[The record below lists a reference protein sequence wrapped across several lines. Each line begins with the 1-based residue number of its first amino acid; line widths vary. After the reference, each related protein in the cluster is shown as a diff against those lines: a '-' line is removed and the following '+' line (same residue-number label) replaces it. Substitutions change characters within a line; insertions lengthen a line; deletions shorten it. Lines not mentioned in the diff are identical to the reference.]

1 MANLNIET
9 DAATLAAASAKRLAA
24 LLRDACHRHGT
35 AHICLTGG
43 QTPRETYI
51 GLSRAAPKD
60 SVDWNRVHLFWG
72 DERLV
77 PPDHEDSN
85 FGMADAAL
93 ILPAA
98 IPSRNIHR
106 IHGELPD
113 AAQAARDYE
122 RTLQRFARAGR
133 RRFDVVL
140 LGLGADGHI
149 ASLFRGSPL
158 LQAGRVL
165 LDPADPATAADEGGR
180 LRDQPRTPLVAG
192 VWVPSLQRWRIT
204 LTPRTLLDAAAIV
217 ILTAGA
223 TKAAAVQAVLQGSED
238 VAQWPAQLLRRAG
251 DRVEWWMDSAA
262 ASRL

>member
-9 DAATLAAASAKRLAA
+9 DAATLAAATARRLAA

-43 QTPRETYI
+43 QTPRVTYV
-51 GLSRAAPKD
+51 GLARAAPKD
-60 SVDWNRVHLFWG
+60 TVDWNRVHLFWG

-122 RTLQRFARAGR
+122 RTLERFARPGR
-133 RRFDVVL
+133 PRFDVVL

-149 ASLFRGSPL
+149 ASLFPHSPL
-158 LQAGRVL
+158 LPEGRVPL
-165 LDPADPATAADEGGR
+165 APASGDE
-180 LRDQPRTPLVAG
+180 PTPLVAED
-192 VWVPSLQRWRIT
+192 STSASCACR
-204 LTPRTLLDAAAIV
+204 AAN
-217 ILTAGA
+217 
-223 TKAAAVQAVLQGSED
+223 
-238 VAQWPAQLLRRAG
+238 
-251 DRVEWWMDSAA
+251 SA
-262 ASRL
+262 R

>member
-1 MANLNIET
+1 MAVLNIEADT
-9 DAATLAAASAKRLAA
+9 ASLADAAAQRLAG

-43 QTPRETYI
+43 QTPRETYVR
-51 GLSRAAPKD
+51 LARATSPGG
-60 SVDWNRVHLFWG
+60 VDWNRVHLFWG

-85 FGMADAAL
+85 FGLADAAL

-113 AAQAARDYE
+113 AAQAAGDYQ
-122 RTLQRFARAGR
+122 RTLERFARPGQP
-133 RRFDVVL
+133 RFDVVL

-149 ASLFRGSPL
+149 ASLFPASPL
-158 LQAGRVL
+158 LDVNALSDG
-165 LDPADPATAADEGGR
+165 AAR
-180 LRDQPRTPLVAG
+180 LVAE
-192 VWVPSLQRWRIT
+192 VWVPSLERWRIT
-204 LTPRTLLDAAAIV
+204 LTPRALLDAGAIV
-217 ILTAGA
+217 MLTAGA
-223 TKAAAVQAVLQGSED
+223 TKAAAVNAVLHDSED
-238 VAQWPAQLLRRAG
+238 VAQWPAQILRQAG
-251 DRVEWWMDSAA
+251 DRVEWWMDRAA

>member
-9 DAATLAAASAKRLAA
+9 DAATLAAAAAKRLAM

-35 AHICLTGG
+35 AHLCLTGG
-43 QTPRETYI
+43 QTPRDTYVR
-51 GLSRAAPKD
+51 LARAAPKD
-60 SVDWNRVHLFWG
+60 TVDWNRVHLFWG

-113 AAQAARDYE
+113 AGQAARDYH
-122 RTLQRFARAGR
+122 RTLERFERAGR
-133 RRFDVVL
+133 PRFDVVL

-149 ASLFRGSPL
+149 ASLFPHSPL
-158 LQAGRVL
+158 LADAAG
-165 LDPADPATAADEGGR
+165 TA
-180 LRDQPRTPLVAG
+180 LVAE

-204 LTPRTLLDAAAIV
+204 LTPPALLDAEAIV
-217 ILTAGA
+217 MLTAGA
-223 TKAAAVQAVLQGSED
+223 TKAAAVRAVLQGAED
-238 VAQWPAQLLRRAG
+238 VAQWPAQILRQAG

-262 ASRL
+262 AAQL

>member
-9 DAATLAAASAKRLAA
+9 DAATLAAAAATRLAV
-24 LLRDACHRHGT
+24 LLRDACQRHGT
-35 AHICLTGG
+35 AHLCLTGG
-43 QTPRETYI
+43 QTPRDTYLR
-51 GLSRAAPKD
+51 LSRAAPGD

-113 AAQAARDYE
+113 AEQAARDYE
-122 RTLQRFARAGR
+122 RTLERFARPGR
-133 RRFDVVL
+133 PRFDVVL

-149 ASLFRGSPL
+149 ASLFPHSPL
-158 LQAGRVL
+158 LQAGPVASTS
-165 LDPADPATAADEGGR
+165 PTS
-180 LRDQPRTPLVAG
+180 LVAG

-204 LTPRTLLDAAAIV
+204 LTPRALLDAEAIV
-217 ILTAGA
+217 MLTAGA
-223 TKAAAVQAVLQGSED
+223 TKAAAVQAVLQGRDD
-238 VAQWPAQLLRRAG
+238 VAQWPAQLLRQAG
-251 DRVEWWMDSAA
+251 DRVEWWMDGAA

>member
-9 DAATLAAASAKRLAA
+9 DAAALAAATARRLAA
-24 LLRDACHRHGT
+24 LLRDASHRHGT
-35 AHICLTGG
+35 AHFCLTGG
-43 QTPRETYI
+43 RTPRETYVR
-51 GLSRAAPKD
+51 LARAAPED
-60 SVDWNRVHLFWG
+60 TVDWNGVHLFWG

-93 ILPAA
+93 ILPAG

-113 AAQAARDYE
+113 AEQAARGYE
-122 RTLQRFARAGR
+122 RTLERFARPGR
-133 RRFDVVL
+133 PRFDVVL

-149 ASLFRGSPL
+149 ASLFPHSPL
-158 LQAGRVL
+158 LAGRL
-165 LDPADPATAADEGGR
+165 PLGPAAAADEAEP
-180 LRDQPRTPLVAG
+180 LQPGQRTPLVAG

-204 LTPRTLLDAAAIV
+204 LTPRALLDAGTIV
-217 ILTAGA
+217 MLTAGA
-223 TKAAAVQAVLQGSED
+223 TKAAAVQAVLQGPED
-238 VAQWPAQLLRRAG
+238 VATWPAQLLRQAG

>member
-1 MANLNIET
+1 MANLNIES
-9 DAATLAAASAKRLAA
+9 DAETLAAAAARRLGV

-43 QTPRETYI
+43 QTPRETYNR
-51 GLSRAAPKD
+51 LARAAPKD
-60 SVDWNRVHLFWG
+60 TVDWNRVHLFWG

-98 IPSRNIHR
+98 IPARNIHR

-113 AAQAARDYE
+113 AAQAARDYD
-122 RTLQRFARAGR
+122 RTLERFARAGR
-133 RRFDVVL
+133 ARFDVVL

-149 ASLFRGSPL
+149 ASLFPHSPL
-158 LQAGRVL
+158 LPAGRGP
-165 LDPADPATAADEGGR
+165 LDPADPTASVDEGAR
-180 LRDQPRTPLVAG
+180 LQNERRTPLAAD

-204 LTPRTLLDAAAIV
+204 LTPRALLDAEAIV
-217 ILTAGA
+217 MLTAGA

-251 DRVEWWMDSAA
+251 DRVEWWMDGAA

>member
-9 DAATLAAASAKRLAA
+9 DAATLAAATARRLAM
-24 LLRDACHRHGT
+24 LLRDGCHRHGT
-35 AHICLTGG
+35 AHFCLTGG
-43 QTPRETYI
+43 QTPRDTYVQ
-51 GLSRAAPKD
+51 LARAAPKD
-60 SVDWNRVHLFWG
+60 TVDWNRVHLFWG

-113 AAQAARDYE
+113 ANQAARDYE
-122 RTLQRFARAGR
+122 RTLQRFARPGR
-133 RRFDVVL
+133 PRFDVVL

-149 ASLFRGSPL
+149 ASLFPHSPVL
-158 LQAGRVL
+158 PVGRVP
-165 LDPADPATAADEGGR
+165 LDPVLPADRVPLAPVSNDAR
-180 LRDQPRTPLVAG
+180 MQLVAG
-192 VWVPSLQRWRIT
+192 VWAPALQRWRVT
-204 LTPRTLLDAAAIV
+204 LTPRALLDAETIV
-217 ILTAGA
+217 MLTAGA
-223 TKAAAVQAVLQGSED
+223 TKAAAVQAALHGSED
-238 VAQWPAQLLRRAG
+238 VAQWPAQLLRQAG